1 MFTRI
6 AQQSLSSQLAWSPA
20 VAILG
25 PRQIGKTTL
34 ARALFDLHT
43 DAIYLDLESPQD
55 RARLGEGPLFLQAH
69 ADQLIIL
76 DEVQNAPG
84 LFSVLRG
91 EIDRL
96 RRPGRFVLLGS
107 ASFELL
113 RQSQSLAGRLSLIDM
128 FPLLVDEVGSD
139 PCTLQTLWLRGG
151 FPPSF
156 TAVNDQASW
165 AWREAFI
172 RHLLSTDLPALG
184 LNVDATSL
192 RRFWRMLA
200 HVHGQLFNAS
210 ALANSLD
217 VSAPT
222 VTRWLDHMVG
232 ALLVR
237 RLEPFHAN
245 LGKRLVKSH
254 KIYLRD
260 SGLLHSLLGLTSVAD
275 LQGHPTAGASWE
287 GFVIDHIA
295 AHLPAGA
302 SMSFYRTAAGAEL
315 DVVVESGQHIIGF
328 EIKFSVAP
336 KVSKGFWQSLKDVQA
351 QKTYIVAPVQQ
362 RWPFADGVE
371 VIPVGDIASVLAAPP
386 G

>member
-1 MFTRI
+1 MRI
-6 AQQSLSSQLAWSPA
+6 AQPALTTALSWSPA

-34 ARALFDLHT
+34 ARALLETHPN
-43 DAIYLDLESPQD
+43 ALYLDLESPQD
-55 RARLGEGPLFLQAH
+55 RAALGDGPLFLQAH
-69 ADQLIIL
+69 ADRLIIL
-76 DEVQNAPG
+76 DEVQHTPE

-91 EIDRL
+91 EIDRV

-128 FPLLVDEVGSD
+128 FPLLIDEVGSD
-139 PCTLQTLWLRGG
+139 LSTLQSLWLRGG

-156 TAVNDQASW
+156 TALNEQASW
-165 AWREAFI
+165 RWREAFI
-172 RHLLSTDLPALG
+172 RHLLHTDLPALG
-184 LNVDATSL
+184 LRVDATSL
-192 RRFWRMLA
+192 SRFWRMLA
-200 HVHGQLFNAS
+200 HLHGQLFNAS
-210 ALANSLD
+210 AVANSLD

-222 VTRWLDHMVG
+222 VNRWLDHMVG

-237 RLEPFHAN
+237 KLEPFHTN

-254 KIYLRD
+254 KVYVRD

-275 LQGHPTAGASWE
+275 LQGHPIAGASWE

-315 DVVVESGQHIIGF
+315 DVVVEVGQKRIGF
-328 EIKFSVAP
+328 EIKFSIAP
-336 KVSKGFWQSLKDVQA
+336 KVSKGFWQSLHDVRPHQA
-351 QKTYIVAPVQQ
+351 FIVAPVQQ
-362 RWPFADGVE
+362 RWPFAEGVE
-371 VIPVGDIASVLAAPP
+371 VIPVSDIAGVLAS
-386 G
+386 

>member
-1 MFTRI
+1 MFSRI
-6 AQQSLSSQLAWSPA
+6 AQPALATALTWSPA

-34 ARALFDLHT
+34 ARVLLETHPNAL
-43 DAIYLDLESPQD
+43 YLDLESPQD
-55 RARLGEGPLFLQAH
+55 RAALGDGPLFLQVH

-76 DEVQNAPG
+76 DEVQHTPEI
-84 LFSVLRG
+84 FSVLRG
-91 EIDRL
+91 EIDRA

-128 FPLLVDEVGSD
+128 FPLLVDEVGSELS
-139 PCTLQTLWLRGG
+139 TLQSLWLRGG

-156 TAVNDQASW
+156 TALNEQASW
-165 AWREAFI
+165 RWREAFI
-172 RHLLSTDLPALG
+172 RHLLHTDLPALG
-184 LNVDATSL
+184 LRVDATSL
-192 RRFWRMLA
+192 SRFWRMLA
-200 HVHGQLFNAS
+200 HLHGQLFNAS
-210 ALANSLD
+210 AVANSLD

-222 VTRWLDHMVG
+222 VNRWLDHMVG
-232 ALLVR
+232 ALLIR
-237 RLEPFHAN
+237 KLEPFHTN
-245 LGKRLVKSH
+245 LGKRLVKSN
-254 KIYLRD
+254 KVYVRD

-275 LQGHPTAGASWE
+275 LQGHPMAGASWE

-315 DVVVESGQHIIGF
+315 DVVVEFGQKRICF

-336 KVSKGFWQSLKDVQA
+336 KVSKGFWQSLQDVRPHQ
-351 QKTYIVAPVQQ
+351 TFIVAPVQQ

-371 VIPVGDIASVLAAPP
+371 VIPVGDIAGVLA

>member
-1 MFTRI
+1 MFSRI
-6 AQQSLSSQLAWSPA
+6 AQPALATALTWSPA

-34 ARALFDLHT
+34 ARALLETHPN
-43 DAIYLDLESPQD
+43 ALYLDLESPQD
-55 RARLGEGPLFLQAH
+55 RAALGDGPLFLQAH

-76 DEVQNAPG
+76 DEVQHTPE

-91 EIDRL
+91 EIDRS

-139 PCTLQTLWLRGG
+139 LSTLQSLWLRGG

-156 TAVNDQASW
+156 TALNEQASW
-165 AWREAFI
+165 RWREAFI
-172 RHLLSTDLPALG
+172 RHLLHTDLPALG
-184 LNVDATSL
+184 LRVDATSL
-192 RRFWRMLA
+192 SRFWRMLA
-200 HVHGQLFNAS
+200 HLHGQLFNAS
-210 ALANSLD
+210 AVANSLD

-222 VTRWLDHMVG
+222 VNRWLDHMVG
-232 ALLVR
+232 ALLIR
-237 RLEPFHAN
+237 KLEPFHTN

-254 KIYLRD
+254 KVYVRD

-275 LQGHPTAGASWE
+275 LQGHPIAGASWE

-315 DVVVESGQHIIGF
+315 DVVVEAGQKRIGF

-336 KVSKGFWQSLKDVQA
+336 KVSKGFWQSLQDVRPHQ
-351 QKTYIVAPVQQ
+351 TFIVAPVQQ

-371 VIPVGDIASVLAAPP
+371 VIPVGDIAGVLA

>member
-1 MFTRI
+1 MFSRI
-6 AQQSLSSQLAWSPA
+6 AQPALATALTWSPA

-34 ARALFDLHT
+34 ARALLETHPN
-43 DAIYLDLESPQD
+43 ALYLDLESPQD
-55 RARLGEGPLFLQAH
+55 RAALGDGPLFLQAH

-76 DEVQNAPG
+76 DEVQHTPE

-91 EIDRL
+91 EIDRA

-139 PCTLQTLWLRGG
+139 LSTLQSLWLRGG

-156 TAVNDQASW
+156 TALNEQASW
-165 AWREAFI
+165 RWREAFI
-172 RHLLSTDLPALG
+172 RHLLHTDLPALG
-184 LNVDATSL
+184 LRVDATSL
-192 RRFWRMLA
+192 SRFWRMLA
-200 HVHGQLFNAS
+200 HLHGQLFNAS
-210 ALANSLD
+210 AVANSLD

-222 VTRWLDHMVG
+222 VNRWLDHMVG

-237 RLEPFHAN
+237 KLEPFHAN
-245 LGKRLVKSH
+245 LGKRLVKSN
-254 KIYLRD
+254 KVYVRD

-275 LQGHPTAGASWE
+275 LQGHPMAGASWE

-315 DVVVESGQHIIGF
+315 DVVVEAGLKRIGF

-336 KVSKGFWQSLKDVQA
+336 KVSKGFWQSLQDVRPHQ
-351 QKTYIVAPVQQ
+351 TFIVAPVQQ

-371 VIPVGDIASVLAAPP
+371 VIPVGDIAGVLAV
-386 G
+386 

>member
-1 MFTRI
+1 MFLRI
-6 AQQSLSSQLAWSPA
+6 AQPALTTALSWSPA

-34 ARALFDLHT
+34 ARALLETHPN
-43 DAIYLDLESPQD
+43 ALYLDLESPQD
-55 RARLGEGPLFLQAH
+55 HAALGDGPLFLQAN
-69 ADQLIIL
+69 ADRLIIL
-76 DEVQNAPG
+76 DEVQHTPE

-91 EIDRL
+91 EIDRV

-139 PCTLQTLWLRGG
+139 LSTLQSLWLRGG

-156 TAVNDQASW
+156 TALNEQASW
-165 AWREAFI
+165 RWREAFI
-172 RHLLSTDLPALG
+172 RHLLHTDLPALG
-184 LNVDATSL
+184 LRVDATSL
-192 RRFWRMLA
+192 SRFWRMLA
-200 HVHGQLFNAS
+200 HLHGQLFNAS
-210 ALANSLD
+210 AVANSLD

-222 VTRWLDHMVG
+222 VNRWLDHMVG
-232 ALLVR
+232 ALLIR
-237 RLEPFHAN
+237 KLEPFHAN

-254 KIYLRD
+254 KVYVRD

-275 LQGHPTAGASWE
+275 LQGHPMAGASWE

-315 DVVVESGQHIIGF
+315 DVVVEFGQKRIGF

-336 KVSKGFWQSLKDVQA
+336 KVSKGFWQSLQDVRPHQ
-351 QKTYIVAPVQQ
+351 TFIVAPVQQ

-371 VIPVGDIASVLAAPP
+371 VIPVGDIAEVLA

>member
-1 MFTRI
+1 MFLRI
-6 AQQSLSSQLAWSPA
+6 AHPALATALTWSPA

-34 ARALFDLHT
+34 ARALLETHPN
-43 DAIYLDLESPQD
+43 ALYLDLESPQD
-55 RARLGEGPLFLQAH
+55 RAALGDGPLFLQAH
-69 ADQLIIL
+69 ADRLIIL
-76 DEVQNAPG
+76 DEVQNTPE

-91 EIDRL
+91 EIDRV

-107 ASFELL
+107 ASFELV

-128 FPLLVDEVGSD
+128 FPLLIDEVGSD
-139 PCTLQTLWLRGG
+139 LSTLQSLWLRGG

-156 TAVNDQASW
+156 TALNEQASW
-165 AWREAFI
+165 RWREAFI
-172 RHLLSTDLPALG
+172 RHLLHTDLPALG
-184 LNVDATSL
+184 LRVDATSL
-192 RRFWRMLA
+192 SRFWRMLA
-200 HVHGQLFNAS
+200 HLHGQLFNAS
-210 ALANSLD
+210 AVANSLD
-217 VSAPT
+217 VSAT
-222 VTRWLDHMVG
+222 TINRWLDHMVG
-232 ALLVR
+232 ALLIR
-237 RLEPFHAN
+237 KLEPFHTN

-254 KIYLRD
+254 KVYVRD

-275 LQGHPTAGASWE
+275 LQGHPMAGASWE

-315 DVVVESGQHIIGF
+315 DVVVEVGQKRIGF

-336 KVSKGFWQSLKDVQA
+336 KVSKGFWQSLQDVRPHE
-351 QKTYIVAPVQQ
+351 TFIVAPVQQ

-371 VIPVGDIASVLAAPP
+371 VIPVGDIAGVLA

>member
-1 MFTRI
+1 MFSRI
-6 AQQSLSSQLAWSPA
+6 AQPALATALTWSPA

-34 ARALFDLHT
+34 ARALLETHPNT
-43 DAIYLDLESPQD
+43 LYLDLESPQD
-55 RARLGEGPLFLQAH
+55 RAALGDGPLFLQAH
-69 ADQLIIL
+69 ADRLIIL
-76 DEVQNAPG
+76 DEVQHTPE

-91 EIDRL
+91 EIDRA

-139 PCTLQTLWLRGG
+139 LSTLQSLWLRGG

-156 TAVNDQASW
+156 TALNEQASW
-165 AWREAFI
+165 RWREAFI
-172 RHLLSTDLPALG
+172 RHLLHTDLPALG
-184 LNVDATSL
+184 LRVDATSL
-192 RRFWRMLA
+192 SRFWRMLA
-200 HVHGQLFNAS
+200 HLHGQLFNAS
-210 ALANSLD
+210 AVANSLD

-222 VTRWLDHMVG
+222 VNRWLNHMVG

-237 RLEPFHAN
+237 KLEPFHTN

-254 KIYLRD
+254 KVYVRD

-275 LQGHPTAGASWE
+275 LQGHPMAGASWE

-315 DVVVESGQHIIGF
+315 DLVVEAGQKRIGF

-336 KVSKGFWQSLKDVQA
+336 KVSKGFWQSLHDVRPHQ
-351 QKTYIVAPVQQ
+351 TFIVAPVQQ
-362 RWPFADGVE
+362 RWPFAEGVE
-371 VIPVGDIASVLAAPP
+371 VIPVGDIAGVLA